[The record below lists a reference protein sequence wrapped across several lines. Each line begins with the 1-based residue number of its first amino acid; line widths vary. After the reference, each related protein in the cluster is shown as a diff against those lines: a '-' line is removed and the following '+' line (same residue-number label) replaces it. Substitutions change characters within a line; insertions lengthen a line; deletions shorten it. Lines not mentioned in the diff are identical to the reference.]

1 MKRGKKA
8 QVTIFIIVG
17 VLLITSIM
25 LFFLLKR
32 DVLPGIGEKPE
43 ENPGGFLE
51 NCIEDKL
58 IEGIKLISSQGG
70 YIGNPLNR
78 TFKFSDEKEYTDI
91 SYLCYNQ
98 NNYLPCIN
106 QEPLLIQHLKAE
118 VKTYILD
125 DVQTCFDNLVLSL
138 DKKGYV
144 IDATYNG
151 FEIEFATKKLLLIL
165 TGKLF

>member
-1 MKRGKKA
+1 LLQELRLKIRKYYKHKCANLFYEKGKKS
-8 QVTIFIIVG
+8 TSNYFYNCWSIINY
-17 VLLITSIM
+17 INYA
-25 LFFLLKR
+25 FFLLKR

-91 SYLCYNQ
+91 SYLCYTNL
-98 NNYLPCIN
+98 YYKPCVM
-106 QEPLLIQHLKAE
+106 QVPFLKQKFSSELKMAIAE
-118 VKTYILD
+118 KGES
-125 DVQTCFDNLVLSL
+125 VL
-138 DKKGYV
+138 
-144 IDATYNG
+144 
-151 FEIEFATKKLLLIL
+151 
-165 TGKLF
+165 